1 MMREKFLR
9 GVVDRHSHLTSLPP
23 DLREMVVEELSPTD
37 VLRLA
42 QTSAGWA
49 AGAGRAEQVMWGMPN
64 PSAALR
70 LAATRPLA
78 AA

>member
-1 MMREKFLR
+1 MMRAKFLR

-23 DLREMVVEELSPTD
+23 ELREMVVEELSPTD
-37 VLRLA
+37 VLQLA
-42 QTSAGWA
+42 QNSSGWA
-49 AGAGRAEQVMWGMPN
+49 TGARRAKLVMWSMPN

-70 LAATRPLA
+70 LAATPPFA